1 MNLNFKLKGGNT
13 LTANLFSRPHLA
25 DCIPDLV
32 AFARGEKKATLF
44 IKGGTLVNVVSG
56 EILPET
62 SVAVV
67 GTRIAYVGPYVEGM
81 IGKETQVIE
90 ANGRYIAPGLL
101 DGHCHIESSLLSVT
115 QFANAVLPLGTTG
128 GFFDPHEI
136 SNVLGLPGL
145 RIMLDEARQT
155 PMAAYM
161 QVASCVPATS
171 SEFETSGAEFG
182 PEEVAE
188 ALSWG
193 PDMIALGE
201 VMNFPGVVFGDPKMI
216 GEIQAALRAGK
227 LVDGHYT
234 WPSQD
239 PRLSAYAAAGVTGCH
254 ESITKED
261 AAARVRLG
269 IYAKLR
275 RGSAWHDVEATIK
288 AHTEMGLDSRRMLL
302 VSDDRICDSLKEEGH
317 MNFIVR
323 HAIQQ
328 GVKPV
333 TAFQMATLNTA
344 ERFGV
349 ARDVGS
355 VTPGSIADIILLD
368 GNLAEVNVVMTIARG
383 QVVAENGQMT
393 IELAPF
399 EYPAYAVNSVKLE
412 KKLSAA
418 DFVIK
423 APVASGTAKVRVAE
437 VIENNV
443 ETKEIVVDVLVKD
456 SKLDIKP
463 ESGLSK
469 MALFE
474 RHGKTGGSAFGVV
487 GGVGFNRPAA
497 ISMTV
502 AHDSH
507 NVLVIGNDDEL
518 MSKAA
523 NSVIGM
529 QGGIAVATEDGIVE
543 FPLRLAGL
551 MSTEPYE
558 TVVQQMK
565 DISGALVH
573 AGCTMNYAFMT
584 LSLLALVVIPT
595 LHISDTGLIRVSES
609 GFERVS
615 LFVE

>member
-1 MNLNFKLKGGNT
+1 MTTTTNNSF
-13 LTANLFSRPHLA
+13 ARPHLA
-25 DCIPDLV
+25 DCLPELA
-32 AFARGEKKATLF
+32 AFARGEQKATLV
-44 IKGGTLVNVVSG
+44 IKGGTLVSVTSG
-56 EILPET
+56 ELLPNT

-67 GTRIAYVGPYVEGM
+67 GTRIAYVGPFVQDMVGDETKV
-81 IGKETQVIE
+81 IDATGK
-90 ANGRYIAPGLL
+90 YIAPGLL

-115 QFANAVLPLGTTG
+115 EFANGVLPLGTTG

-145 RIMLDEARQT
+145 RLMLDEARQT
-155 PMAAYM
+155 PLAAYL
-161 QVASCVPATS
+161 QVASCVPATN

-216 GEIQAALRAGK
+216 GEIQATLRAGK
-227 LVDGHYT
+227 IVDGHYT
-234 WPSQD
+234 WPSDD
-239 PRLSAYAAAGVTGCH
+239 PRLSAYAAAGVSGCH

-269 IYAKLR
+269 MYAKLR

-288 AHTEMGLDSRRMLL
+288 AHTEMGLDSRRMVL
-302 VSDDRICDSLKEEGH
+302 VSDDRICSSLKEEGH

-355 VTPGSIADIILLD
+355 VTPGTIADIILLD
-368 GNLAEVNVVMTIARG
+368 GHLADVNVSMTIACG

-393 IELAPF
+393 TKLESF
-399 EYPAYAVNSVKLE
+399 QYPDYAVNSVKIE
-412 KKLSAA
+412 SKLTPAS
-418 DFVIK
+418 FEVK
-423 APVASGTAKVRVAE
+423 APIDNGFVKTRVAE

-443 ETKEIVVDVLVKD
+443 ETKEVFVDLPVKD
-456 SKLDIKP
+456 GNLVITP
-463 ESGLSK
+463 ESGYCK
-469 MALFE
+469 MAVFE
-474 RHGKTGGSAFGVV
+474 RHGRTGGSAIGVA
-487 GGVGFNRPAA
+487 GNVGFDRPAA
-497 ISMTV
+497 IAMTV

-507 NVLVIGNDDEL
+507 NVLVIGNDDAV
-518 MSKAA
+518 MAKAA
-523 NSVIGM
+523 NAVIDM
-529 QGGIAVATEDGIVE
+529 QGGIAVATADDMTTL
-543 FPLRLAGL
+543 PLRLAGL

-558 TVVQQMK
+558 TVVRQSQ
-565 DISGALVH
+565 DISQALVD

-584 LSLLALVVIPT
+584 LSLIALVVIPT
-595 LHISDTGLIRVSES
+595 LHISDTGLIRVSET
-609 GFERVS
+609 GFERVP
-615 LFVE
+615 LFV